1 MTTTADTTAPA
12 PGPLASFL
20 RFVLCGGGVTV
31 AASFVLALMSGAMP
45 FFAANIVVTIVST
58 VVTTELHARVSFRSA
73 ERGWGVH
80 VKSAGTVAVSF
91 AFTTAAV
98 MVLHLFAAA
107 PGMLT
112 EQAVYL
118 AACGLAGL
126 GRFVVLRVMVF
137 AAKPA
142 KSAESAQSATPAGT
156 AELPVAAAADITR
169 GTVAMAA

>member
-1 MTTTADTTAPA
+1 MTTTAHTAAPAARASTA

-31 AASFVLALMSGAMP
+31 AASFVLALMSGVMP
-45 FFAANIVVTIVST
+45 FFAANIVVTVVST

-73 ERGWGVH
+73 ERGWRVH
-80 VKSAGTVAVSF
+80 MKSAGTVAVSF

-98 MVLHLFAAA
+98 MVLHLAVAA
-107 PGMLT
+107 PGVLT

-126 GRFVVLRVMVF
+126 GRFAVLRVMVF

-142 KSAESAQSATPAGT
+142 GSAET
-156 AELPVAAAADITR
+156 AELPVPAAAGITR
-169 GTVAMAA
+169 GAVAMAA